1 MKLLRENE
9 EKVLDYLKNQDS
21 RNEQLL
27 TDDICDESVVI
38 HLEQLGYIEI
48 CHEYHFLTSGN
59 SYDVKLTEQGKH
71 YFEDKK
77 AWEKEI
83 KKSKRIKIFKVLAY
97 VGAYFITTGIAV
109 AALVVSILK

>member
-1 MKLLRENE
+1 MELLRENE
-9 EKVLDYLKNQDS
+9 EKVIKYLIDESHKNTS
-21 RNEQLL
+21 LL
-27 TDDICDESVVI
+27 TKNICEESVII
-38 HLEQLGYIEI
+38 HLNKLGYIEI
-48 CHEYHFLTSGN
+48 CDKFHTMSNGN
-59 SYDVKLTEQGKH
+59 IYDVKLTEQGKH

-83 KKSKRIKIFKVLAY
+83 KKSKHIKIFKVIAY